1 MVCLHNPLR
10 LAIVASHSADE
21 TNVSV
26 DWSEITNCVFY
37 VVYSLHGLLIGKLF
51 FLLAHFISDSMKET
65 TAKRRE
71 KPKDSKA
78 EKQKDAGP
86 EPQDV
91 EMPEEDSTTAEKKPK
106 ELDTLTLEGS

>member
-1 MVCLHNPLR
+1 M
-10 LAIVASHSADE
+10 IV
-21 TNVSV
+21 T
-26 DWSEITNCVFY
+26 
-37 VVYSLHGLLIGKLF
+37 LLL
-51 FLLAHFISDSMKET
+51 LLARFISDSMKET

>member
-1 MVCLHNPLR
+1 
-10 LAIVASHSADE
+10 
-21 TNVSV
+21 
-26 DWSEITNCVFY
+26 
-37 VVYSLHGLLIGKLF
+37 
-51 FLLAHFISDSMKET
+51 MKET

-91 EMPEEDSTTAEKKPK
+91 EMPEEDSATAEKKPK